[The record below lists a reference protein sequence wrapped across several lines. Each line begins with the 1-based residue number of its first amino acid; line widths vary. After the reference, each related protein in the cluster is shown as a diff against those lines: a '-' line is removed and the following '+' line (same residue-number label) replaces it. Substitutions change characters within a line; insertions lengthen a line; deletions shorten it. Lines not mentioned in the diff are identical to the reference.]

1 MPACYAYSD
10 GTITQNDNSFDHLNK
25 DFQSNPP
32 DTIKTAIANGML
44 ILISR
49 TQNLPNHI
57 QL

>member
-1 MPACYAYSD
+1 MH
-10 GTITQNDNSFDHLNK
+10 TQMEQLHKMITVFDHLNK